1 MAALTAAEQPLCA
14 SLWRRLIVMAAA
26 SAAGTQLQRQR
37 WQAALHVCGAD
48 IFHFQRRSKFPC
60 EHGSADRRP
69 LNSY

>member
-37 WQAALHVCGAD
+37 WQAALHLCAGRTSFISSGVQSFRANMGALTV
-48 IFHFQRRSKFPC
+48 
-60 EHGSADRRP
+60 DR
-69 LNSY
+69 